1 MAAKAPKT
9 LDGRIDNVIKR
20 SAELGLDIHGVAVE
34 CLQHALDHGDPR
46 KMDRLA
52 KGLHASCRPI
62 ALMEW
67 AKKFSPIMWNGDGDV
82 GIIKADAKTFKP
94 FDIDGANAEPY
105 WTPVEIVKKP
115 LTLDQLKKM
124 IATMESKVSNAEQG
138 KAEIAEGENIVDM
151 RAFVE
156 RAKLALAA

>member
-20 SAELGLDIHGVAVE
+20 SKDLGADIHGVAVE
-34 CLQHALDHGDPR
+34 CLQHAEQHGDPR
-46 KMDRLA
+46 KLDRLV
-52 KGLHASCRPI
+52 KGLHASCRPV

-67 AKKFSPIMWNGDGDV
+67 AKKFSPVTWNGDGDV
-82 GIIKADAKTFKP
+82 GIIKADAKTYKP
-94 FDIDGANAEPY
+94 FDIEGANAEPY
-105 WTPVEIVKKP
+105 WTPAEVIAKP
-115 LTLDQLKKM
+115 LTLEALKKM
-124 IATMESKVSNAEQG
+124 IATMESKVAKAEKG
-138 KAEIAEGENIVDM
+138 ETEIAEGENVIDM

>member
-20 SAELGLDIHGVAVE
+20 SKDLGADIHGVAVE
-34 CLQHALDHGDPR
+34 CLQHAEQHGDPR
-46 KMDRLA
+46 KLDRLV
-52 KGLHASCRPI
+52 KGLHASCRPV

-67 AKKFSPIMWNGDGDV
+67 AKKFSPITWNGDGDV

-105 WTPVEIVKKP
+105 WTPAEVIKKP
-115 LTLDQLKKM
+115 LTLEALKAM
-124 IATMESKVSNAEQG
+124 IAQMDKKVTNAEAG
-138 KAEIAEGENIVDM
+138 KAEVAEGENIVDM

>member
-1 MAAKAPKT
+1 MAKDK
-9 LDGRIDNVIKR
+9 LDTRIDAIVKR
-20 SAELGLDIHGVAVE
+20 SNALGLDIHAVAVE

-67 AKKFSPIMWNGDGDV
+67 TKKFSPIMWNGDGDV

-94 FDIDGANAEPY
+94 FDIEGANAEPY
-105 WTPVEIVKKP
+105 WTPAEIVKKP
-115 LTLDQLKKM
+115 LTLEQLKKM
-124 IATMESKVSNAEQG
+124 VLQMETKVSNAEQG

-151 RAFVE
+151 RAFVD